1 MYTQFFMVELAKT
14 FGPIV
19 YGMIMLG
26 LASVVFAVLSLAL
39 SKSKTGVYSG
49 FAALVLV
56 LASSTISVIGVMQ
69 ARIEA
74 QKAADAVDPS
84 LREEVLARGHRESVG
99 FAKVGLAFGGIGL
112 VVGAIGLAKSLI
124 ADDKKSPPSSAVVGD
139 HAATRMRPFEG
150 TRGLAALVLSGLALF
165 SLVGAGMPFIVKP
178 PTGTEARGDPERKL
192 VDAAHMLEEGNFDAG
207 CTAIEQ
213 AFGDGVNVQ
222 RSGVKN
228 VESMV
233 TECFE
238 QKLGKAESGADAAE
252 RTRILTALRD
262 TRMPLQESQ
271 RERVKSALEA
281 ARQ

>member
-1 MYTQFFMVELAKT
+1 VYTGCLMVELART

-26 LASVVFAVLSLAL
+26 LASVVFGVLALAL

-56 LASSTISVIGVMQ
+56 LASSTISVFGVMH

-84 LREEVLARGHRESVG
+84 LREQVLARGHQESLG
-99 FAKVGLAFGGIGL
+99 FAKVGVAFGGIGL
-112 VVGAIGLAKSLI
+112 VLGAIGLVKSLMN
-124 ADDKKSPPSSAVVGD
+124 DDKKGSPASATGSD
-139 HAATRMRPFEG
+139 QGAAWMRPFEG

-165 SLVGAGMPFIVKP
+165 SLIGAGMPFLVKP
-178 PTGTEARGDPERKL
+178 PTGSEARGDPERKL

-213 AFGDGVNVQ
+213 AFADGVNVQ
-222 RSGVKN
+222 RSGLKN

-233 TECFE
+233 SECFE

-271 RERVKSALEA
+271 RERVKTALA
-281 ARQ
+281 ASRE